1 MHWAERRRRRLI
13 EEWQID
19 IHCLMN
25 LLRDRYLGKSH
36 FSLMAEGVLP
46 SFLPNTSW
54 VLAPTSH
61 GALASTDP
69 GGVRFRCRAQ
79 GMRLWMRPGHC
90 SWKHCFLISGF
101 ILFTFHCAFSS
112 VHCLSIQILDCCSS
126 YLLFITVRWI
136 FISLPPVWW
145 TTSLLTLKPLA
156 YSSQNADSHSDGAG
170 EWTDLSHSTPCFP
183 VFDINRSSESIG
195 FVLGYEEKT
204 SLLLNCCLI

>member
-90 SWKHCFLISGF
+90 SWKHRFLISGF

-112 VHCLSIQILDCCSS
+112 VQRRALLIHTDTG
-126 YLLFITVRWI
+126 LLFFLSALHNRPLDFHFSSPSLMNHFSLDPETVGLFKPKRWLAQRWGWWMDRPVTQH
-136 FISLPPVWW
+136 SLFS
-145 TTSLLTLKPLA
+145 SLW
-156 YSSQNADSHSDGAG
+156 Y
-170 EWTDLSHSTPCFP
+170 
-183 VFDINRSSESIG
+183 
-195 FVLGYEEKT
+195 
-204 SLLLNCCLI
+204 